1 MSHKL
6 RSLILCLPQDDDYY
20 DYEYGASSY
29 LVGSQDGYG
38 HKKKHKKTKKKK
50 VIEICSNSNSGIFA
64 FFSLGTLM
72 LNATINFMFREGYT
86 GEKRNTFCFV

>member
-1 MSHKL
+1 M
-6 RSLILCLPQDDDYY
+6 
-20 DYEYGASSY
+20 
-29 LVGSQDGYG
+29 GSQDGYG

-72 LNATINFMFREGYT
+72 LNATINFMFRKGYKV
-86 GEKRNTFCFV
+86 EKNRCFVI